1 MQSFHLVLDL
11 SLLLLPSSSK
21 SNFLLSSLSDILSM
35 PSQPCFLCFDTST
48 FFTGFIII
56 ALLICLSLSHHI
68 FIATSSL
75 PSSSRLFS
83 SRVLLLP
90 LTSSLNGQQLYIL
103 SPSVSVAFSCRT
115 KLLIKKNPLPP
126 HSGPARLNGDLIWPS
141 SFVNFHSLKS
151 ILLLSLQVRY
161 GHAPEVLH
169 IQQASKVHLQSPM
182 YLFIILWCHT
192 IGIVH
197 LFYMMYVR

>member
-11 SLLLLPSSSK
+11 SLLLLLSSSK

-115 KLLIKKNPLPP
+115 KLLIKKIHFHLSQVL
-126 HSGPARLNGDLIWPS
+126 HASTGISSGLVPSLI
-141 SFVNFHSLKS
+141 F
-151 ILLLSLQVRY
+151 ILLSQSFCPRYRSVMVMLPRFSTFNRPPTYIFNLPCIFLLSFGATPL
-161 GHAPEVLH
+161 E
-169 IQQASKVHLQSPM
+169 S
-182 YLFIILWCHT
+182 FIC
-192 IGIVH
+192 
-197 LFYMMYVR
+197 FK